1 MGTPD
6 LFYYIT
12 KAFSLNELKSTPYDK
27 YYATSSFSHSSI
39 SFSICV
45 CNASS
50 KLVNLLLHRVFF
62 SLSHHSY
69 VTGIHKLK
77 TKTKQKS
84 PSEKRKQKQKKTKH
98 IFPKGKAIISIL
110 IIIPLFIPT
119 NNADWQSGAKKQLT
133 KH

>member
-12 KAFSLNELKSTPYDK
+12 KAFSLNELKSTPYNK

-50 KLVNLLLHRVFF
+50 KLVNLLLHRIFF

-69 VTGIHKLK
+69 VTGIHKSK
-77 TKTKQKS
+77 TKTKQKKKKKKKKKKKF
-84 PSEKRKQKQKKTKH
+84 PQKK
-98 IFPKGKAIISIL
+98 
-110 IIIPLFIPT
+110 
-119 NNADWQSGAKKQLT
+119 KK
-133 KH
+133 KKKK

>member
-62 SLSHHSY
+62 LSRIIRNWN
-69 VTGIHKLK
+69 TQIKNQNKTKITKRKKK
-77 TKTKQKS
+77 TKTK
-84 PSEKRKQKQKKTKH
+84 EKKTKH

>member
-12 KAFSLNELKSTPYDK
+12 KASSLNELKSTPYDK

-50 KLVNLLLHRVFF
+50 KLVNLLLHRIFF
-62 SLSHHSY
+62 SLSSFIRNWN
-69 VTGIHKLK
+69 TQLKNQNKTKITKRKKK
-77 TKTKQKS
+77 TKTK
-84 PSEKRKQKQKKTKH
+84 EKKTKH
-98 IFPKGKAIISIL
+98 IFPKEK
-110 IIIPLFIPT
+110 
-119 NNADWQSGAKKQLT
+119 QSSPF
-133 KH
+133 